1 MTAGGPRA
9 PTGDL
14 TLFGI
19 HYAIVTQNKDDEAK
33 LARVKVRFP
42 WLDHGDTDQTH
53 WALVSVPMV
62 GDKYGFYTLP
72 EVGDVVAVMFIAG
85 DISRPVVLGGVWSS
99 TDKPPEET
107 NEFRGYRSR
116 AGNRIVMDDTDN
128 TKVYF
133 NEKSDKIGLAVG
145 KFGKGGGGLQAKQVP
160 APKVVNGSAAQ
171 EGVAFYIMDGDLE
184 ITAKGKVTVT
194 AQTHIDVV
202 SDQNFDGKASSDA
215 TYEADGL
222 ATFSGGSG
230 AKIEGSNTNIN

>member
-1 MTAGGPRA
+1 VTAGGPRA

-19 HYAIVTQNKDDEAK
+19 HYAVVTQNKDDLK

-72 EVGDVVAVMFIAG
+72 EIDDVVAVMFIAG
-85 DISRPVVLGGVWSS
+85 DITRPVVLGGVWSA

-107 NEFRGYRSR
+107 NEFRGFRSR
-116 AGNRIVMDDTDN
+116 AGNRMVMDDTSN
-128 TKVYF
+128 GKVYF
-133 NEKSDKIGLAVG
+133 NEKSDKIGVVVG
-145 KFGKGGGGLQAKQVP
+145 SFQKGGGGLQAKEAP
-160 APKVVNGSAAQ
+160 APKVVNGSAAT
-171 EGVAFYIMDGDLE
+171 EGVNFYIMEGDLE
-184 ITAKGKVTVT
+184 ITAKGKITVT
-194 AQTHIDVV
+194 AGTHIDVV
-202 SDQNFDGKASSDA
+202 SDQNFDCKASSDA

-222 ATFSGGSG
+222 ATYSGGGS